1 MSEVL
6 LEVVTPDHIVVSRP
20 VMYISLRGGGGD
32 LGILPRHTPLAT
44 TVPAGIVRV
53 RVAAGEDYIVVTD
66 GFLHV
71 MPDRVTLLVKA
82 AEIGALV
89 DTDRADQARRRAEQR
104 LAERTATIDVA
115 RAEAALA
122 RARLRLEAAE
132 LSGRAGGVLV
142 QSNTHGRT

>member
-1 MSEVL
+1 M

-20 VMYISLRGGGGD
+20 VMYISLRGGGGE

-53 RVAAGEDYIVVTD
+53 RLAAGDDYIAIRD

-71 MPDRVTLLVKA
+71 MPDRVTLLVAA
-82 AEIGALV
+82 AEPGALV
-89 DTDRADQARRRAEQR
+89 DTERAERARQRAEQR

-115 RAEAALA
+115 RAEASLA
-122 RARLRLEAAE
+122 RARFRLEAAE
-132 LSGRAGGVLV
+132 LSSRTGGPLV
-142 QSNTHGRT
+142 QPGVR